1 MTESLSAVARH
12 VIKQAVGET
21 ALCGGLSLDLLLV
34 IVLIFHGFKT
44 IKKTLNIWT
53 SVRVIG

>member
-1 MTESLSAVARH
+1 MTESLSAVARR

-21 ALCGGLSLDLLLV
+21 ALCGGLNLDLLLV

-44 IKKTLNIWT
+44 IKKTLIY
-53 SVRVIG
+53 GLL